1 MVVVVVVL
9 RGPPIDILLYLL
21 LGTGSGHCRW
31 RDTCFSNHLEGDG
44 EVSIR
49 TPSCLIIVI

>member
-9 RGPPIDILLYLL
+9 RGPPIDILLYPL